1 MPSLGKPFQVVAAEN
16 DKLSLQ
22 PTMNGG
28 AGGARLAIFVT
39 DCTFFIAVLTF
50 VVVSK
55 IWQQVFMQIFD
66 FFDF

>member
-1 MPSLGKPFQVVAAEN
+1 
-16 DKLSLQ
+16 
-22 PTMNGG
+22 MNGG